1 LVGSWLASF
10 LRIDRPT
17 MPATL
22 TKQQARSLNEACLCA
37 KLAED
42 FRGRDTVVLD
52 LTAITP
58 IVDYFVISTSTNPR
72 AMTALLDEVRVM
84 MKARGNRPLGTEGAD
99 SASSW
104 QLQDYG
110 DIVVHAFLSEAR
122 AMYDLEGLWADAP
135 RVDWKQHLQQMD
147 ADE

>member
-1 LVGSWLASF
+1 
-10 LRIDRPT
+10 

-22 TKQQARSLNEACLCA
+22 TKQQARSLDDACRCA

-42 FRGRDTVVLD
+42 FRGRDTVLLD

-58 IVDYFVISTSTNPR
+58 IVDFFIITTSTNPR
-72 AMTALLDEVRVM
+72 AMSALLDETRVM
-84 MKARGNRPLGTEGAD
+84 MKARGNRPLGTEG
-99 SASSW
+99 SESSSSW

-122 AMYDLEGLWADAP
+122 SLYDLEGMWADAV
-135 RVDWKQHLQQMD
+135 RVDWKQHLQQM
-147 ADE
+147 EPEE

>member
-1 LVGSWLASF
+1 MA
-10 LRIDRPT
+10 
-17 MPATL
+17 ATL
-22 TKQQARSLNEACLCA
+22 TKQQARSLDEACLCA

-42 FRGRDTVVLD
+42 FRGRDTVLLD

-58 IVDYFVISTSTNPR
+58 IVDFFVITTSTNPR
-72 AMTALLDEVRVM
+72 AMTALLDEIRVM
-84 MKARGNRPLGTEGAD
+84 MKARGNRPLGTEGAE

-110 DIVVHAFLSEAR
+110 DIVVHAFLPEAR
-122 AMYDLEGLWADAP
+122 SMYDLEGMWADAR

-147 ADE
+147 ADG

>member
-1 LVGSWLASF
+1 
-10 LRIDRPT
+10 
-17 MPATL
+17 MH
-22 TKQQARSLNEACLCA
+22 

-42 FRGRDTVVLD
+42 FRGRDAVVLD

-84 MKARGNRPLGTEGAD
+84 MKARGNRPQGTEGAD

-135 RVDWKQHLQQMD
+135 RVDWKQHLQQLD